1 MLMGTCHCGSAQW
14 TLEGDP
20 GVITAVATERFGSTM
35 RMTNAGAPR
44 SRARRRPMSAATR
57 TFGHW
62 RFSSV
67 RNAAACSAGAAV
79 VCVRTAAAAWRS
91 MCVWHRPKQSLIFGS
106 SISTVSTN
114 SPGFLPMEAVSETS
128 GSDAPDT
135 IRTWESLDGIFV
147 DDGPLAEQFV
157 VRGEIA
163 IFRPWLKWWVSVW
176 KSRKCFVFQW
186 GLTDSLSA
194 SPALSGPER

>member
-14 TLEGDP
+14 TLEGDA
-20 GVITAVATERFGSTM
+20 GVITACNCTLCRRYGALW
-35 RMTNAGAPR
+35 ACAPR
-44 SRARRRPMSAATR
+44 SRARRRPMSAARR

-79 VCVRTAAAAWRS
+79 VSVRTAAAAWRS

-106 SISTVSTN
+106 SISAVSTN

-128 GSDAPDT
+128 GADAPDT
-135 IRTWESLDGIFV
+135 IRTCESLDGIFV
-147 DDGPLAEQFV
+147 DDGPLA
-157 VRGEIA
+157 
-163 IFRPWLKWWVSVW
+163 
-176 KSRKCFVFQW
+176 
-186 GLTDSLSA
+186 DSLWSGA
-194 SPALSGPER
+194 KLQFSGRRFQPRRCHPATREDAPADVAGGRDDNGT